1 MATPEDTWKEDLSAK
16 NGEAEISDSNT
27 IKDLTNEEPE
37 SEDVLEDE
45 GELEDEENL
54 DDSSKGRKRSR
65 TTRTYPASSFNDA
78 LEIGTA
84 IYEHAGNRI
93 RRLTLL
99 EKLGRS
105 PNSGSTRQM
114 ITNSSKYG
122 ITTGSYNADHLELTQ
137 EGRIVFDDSNPL
149 RNILQA
155 KFSLAIDQI
164 APFKKLYDEYAGKRL
179 AALEVMRDFLKE
191 SGERIDDFKEC
202 VDFFV
207 VNVKD
212 LGLLRT
218 IGGAETLIPL
228 DQALE
233 ELPTKYTER
242 NSQPVVIQKIDPESP
257 EEEVAKP
264 IISVWDKVCFYITP
278 IGEENSEQRKHSDLF
293 LSSLVEPAVSELNLR
308 VVRADKIGQQGL
320 ITAQIIEHVKCARL
334 VIVDLSFLNPNVFY
348 EMALRH
354 ACKLPIVHIIRKVDQ
369 IPFDV
374 SQSRCIVIDNTDIY
388 SFVPKIQTYQAEIA
402 TQARKAIEDPEH
414 RGNPITVFYPGFWG
428 SHNAESNNSNAAD
441 G

>member
-1 MATPEDTWKEDLSAK
+1 MATPEDSWQEDPSAK
-16 NGEAEISDSNT
+16 NGDAEIPNSDT
-27 IKDLTNEEPE
+27 VKDFTYEELE
-37 SEDVLEDE
+37 SEHGLEDE
-45 GELEDEENL
+45 GESEDEENQNE
-54 DDSSKGRKRSR
+54 SSKGRKRSR

-78 LEIGTA
+78 LEIGSA

-105 PNSGSTRQM
+105 PTSGSTRQM

-122 ITTGSYNADHLELTQ
+122 ITTGSYNADYLELTP
-137 EGRIVFDDSNPL
+137 EGRTIFDDSNPL
-149 RNILQA
+149 RNIFQA
-155 KFSLAIDQI
+155 KFALAIDQI

-218 IGGAETLIPL
+218 IGGAETLIPV

-257 EEEVAKP
+257 EEVARP
-264 IISVWDKVCFYITP
+264 ITSVWDEVCFYITP

-293 LSSLVEPAVSELNLR
+293 LSSLVEPAVSELSLR

-428 SHNAESNNSNAAD
+428 GDNAESNNSNIAD

>member
-1 MATPEDTWKEDLSAK
+1 MATSEDSLKEELSTK
-16 NGEAEISDSNT
+16 NGEAKVSDSDT
-27 IKDLTNEEPE
+27 IKYLTDEELE
-37 SEDVLEDE
+37 SEDALEE
-45 GELEDEENL
+45 EESEDEENP
-54 DDSSKGRKRSR
+54 DDFSKGRKRSR

-78 LEIGTA
+78 LEIGSAT
-84 IYEHAGNRI
+84 YEHAGDRI

-105 PNSGSTRQM
+105 PSSSSTRRM

-122 ITTGSYNADHLELTQ
+122 ITTGSYSADYLELTP
-137 EGRIVFDDSNPL
+137 EGRVIFDDSNPP

-155 KFSLAIDQI
+155 KFALAIDQI
-164 APFKKLYDEYAGKRL
+164 APFKKLYIEYAGKRL

-218 IGGAETLIPL
+218 IGGAETLIPV

-257 EEEVAKP
+257 KEVAKP
-264 IISVWDKVCFYITP
+264 IASVWDKVCFYITP

-414 RGNPITVFYPGFWG
+414 RGNPITVFYPGFWSG
-428 SHNAESNNSNAAD
+428 DNAESNNSNAID
-441 G
+441 D